1 MANVLYPNFVLEN
14 KLTNLLNTK
23 LGVRSFMTIDTSL
36 VASAGMIKNINTY
49 TYTGAVEKL
58 AKGVKNTVRGAV
70 SYTAAPYTVK
80 LAQQVFDYFDEDV
93 LQDPLVIDMGM
104 QGSATLMVNEL
115 NAEFFTEIAKTT
127 VKVEYVTSFKYDD
140 VVDAIALMN
149 IEDESGL
156 FLIVGN
162 DLKAAIR
169 KDTDFKAAQ
178 AGAILFNGQI
188 GSIAGVP
195 VVFSKLVPTG
205 AGYLATKDAVTCY
218 VKKESEVEQARDAE
232 ARSNTVIL
240 RRVNLVALTDATKAV
255 KFNLKVV

>member
-14 KLTNLLNTK
+14 KLTDLLNTK

-36 VASAGMIKNINTY
+36 TASAGMIKKINTY

-70 SYTAAPYTVK
+70 SYVGSSYEVK
-80 LAQQVFDYFDEDV
+80 MAQQVFDYFDEDV

-115 NAEFFTEIAKTT
+115 NAEFFTEVAKTT
-127 VKVEYVTSFKYDD
+127 TKIEYVSTFKYDD

-149 IEDESGL
+149 IEDEAGL
-156 FLIVGN
+156 FLIIGN
-162 DLKAAIR
+162 DLKAQIR
-169 KDTDFKAAQ
+169 KDADFKAAKL
-178 AGAILFNGQI
+178 GEILFNGQI

-195 VVFSKLVPTG
+195 VVFSKLCPVG

-218 VKKESEVEQARDAE
+218 VKKESEVEQERDAE
-232 ARSNTVIL
+232 ARKNTVIL
-240 RRVNLVALTDATKAV
+240 RRVNLVALTNATKAV
-255 KFNLKVV
+255 KFNLKP